1 MNSAKKPTHDSV
13 SAQGYQD
20 CAMPTGTFDKFLHM
34 MSHWQSAISL
44 LDEACILPEALL
56 STSM

>member
-1 MNSAKKPTHDSV
+1 
-13 SAQGYQD
+13 
-20 CAMPTGTFDKFLHM
+20 MPTGTFDKFLHM

-56 STSM
+56 STIM